1 MYALANLADDWE
13 QQRQQCVDVLCAYLR
28 LPWDPEH
35 DPRRPAIS
43 ETVETI
49 PGRRDNT
56 RNITTYGYPN
66 QPGEIEVRRTILRV
80 IADHLRPVDPT
91 RRPPW
96 SELALDLTGAT
107 LPDLDFTNTIL
118 PTRTTF
124 SAATFSGHAGFD
136 GATFSGHAGFG
147 RVTFSGDAGFAGVT
161 FSDASSIVGHSS
173 LALGRITDCG
183 DPPSIAAARMNVT
196 NRHSSGERP
205 CRDPRH
211 LGHRCTVPGQTQ
223 PLDGWHSQA
232 HDSRMRAN
240 SWRRASVVAAF
251 AVATTTTGIVV
262 RRGRQPSDIVVE
274 VLHNWLRNA

>member
-183 DPPSIAAARMNVT
+183 DPP
-196 NRHSSGERP
+196 
-205 CRDPRH
+205 
-211 LGHRCTVPGQTQ
+211 
-223 PLDGWHSQA
+223 LD
-232 HDSRMRAN
+232 
-240 SWRRASVVAAF
+240 
-251 AVATTTTGIVV
+251 
-262 RRGRQPSDIVVE
+262 RRGTHERDESSQFGRATMPGPATSGPPMYCSRSDPTP
-274 VLHNWLRNA
+274 